1 MCLAVP
7 TRVLTIED
15 QVAEVELGGVRR
27 QISVVLTPDVRV
39 GDYVVVHSGFAI
51 NVLDEHEAEETLKLL
66 RELDEF
72 TAAMDSPRQPTSEP

>member
-7 TRVLTIED
+7 TRILTLED
-15 QVAEVELGGVRR
+15 QAAEVDLGGVRR
-27 QISVVLTPDVRV
+27 RISVVLTPDVRV

-51 NVLDEHEAEETLKLL
+51 NVLDEQEAEETLKLL

-72 TAAMDSPRQPTSEP
+72 TATLDRPNQPATDP

>member
-7 TRVLTIED
+7 TRVLSIAG
-15 QVAEVELGGVRR
+15 QVAEVDLGGVRR

-72 TAAMDSPRQPTSEP
+72 TAALEPPQQRTNAP